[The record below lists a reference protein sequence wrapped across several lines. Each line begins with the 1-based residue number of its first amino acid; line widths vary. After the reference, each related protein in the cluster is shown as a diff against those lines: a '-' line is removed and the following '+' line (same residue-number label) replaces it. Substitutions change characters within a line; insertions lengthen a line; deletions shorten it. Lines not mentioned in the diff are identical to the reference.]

1 LIASLRRPAP
11 HLAIT
16 TPWDEDEAMSAPR
29 RADPEDS
36 VDRLT
41 RDSSRALVVVSVL
54 AVIAALS
61 LLKAILIPVAFAL
74 VVSCMLSPVARWLRR
89 HFPFGPIGAIA
100 LLTFSAVGGL
110 YLASLMA
117 ESLVTATYTL
127 PSEIE
132 RLAGQVSGRI
142 TDLIRDQP
150 SLRAFLPEPGTID
163 RLGDTNRALLIEKLS
178 YGLTDFT
185 SWVAQGF
192 VILVLVIFM
201 LIESE
206 MLSAKLIRFFAQ
218 NGTEGA
224 GAGTV
229 IALITKKIRAYLIA
243 RTLINAG
250 LGFVI
255 ALALS
260 ALNVQFALLLGL
272 IAALTNFVP
281 YIGQT
286 IGGALPALMTLG
298 QSGSIGAALVVAGIY
313 LAVVGIEGYVVT
325 PLVLG
330 RSLDLNGTTV
340 LLACLF
346 WGYLWGLV
354 GLVLAMPITVSL
366 KVVFQTIP
374 ELNRWAELMSVDWQS
389 PAADVA
395 PGSTDL
401 QQVPAAGSID
411 AAASKG
417 MMDSGE
423 FDQARGSA
431 ANRSASSVS

>member
-1 LIASLRRPAP
+1 MDRLRTDPAP
-11 HLAIT
+11 
-16 TPWDEDEAMSAPR
+16 
-29 RADPEDS
+29 
-36 VDRLT
+36 
-41 RDSSRALVVVSVL
+41 ALFVLSVL
-54 AVIAALS
+54 SVIAALY

-74 VVSCMLSPVARWLRR
+74 VVSCMLSPVASMLRK
-89 HFPFGPIGAIA
+89 HFPFGPLGALA
-100 LLTFSAVGGL
+100 LLALSVVGGL

-117 ESLVTATYTL
+117 ESLVAATYTL
-127 PSEIE
+127 PSDIE

-150 SLRAFLPEPGTID
+150 YLRAFLPEPGTID

-185 SWVAQGF
+185 TWVAQGF
-192 VILVLVIFM
+192 VILVLGIFM

-206 MLSAKLIRFFAQ
+206 MLSAKLIRFFAR
-218 NGTEGA
+218 NGTEA
-224 GAGTV
+224 EASGTFLS
-229 IALITKKIRAYLIA
+229 LITQKIRAYLIA

-250 LGFVI
+250 LGIVI
-255 ALALS
+255 GVALWALD
-260 ALNVQFALLLGL
+260 VHFAFTLGV

-281 YIGQT
+281 YIGQA
-286 IGGALPALMTLG
+286 IGGALPTLMTLG
-298 QSGSIGAALVVAGIY
+298 QTGSIGPAVVVAGTY

-325 PLVLG
+325 PLVMG

-389 PAADVA
+389 PS
-395 PGSTDL
+395 PGLTTQSTAEK
-401 QQVPAAGSID
+401 PAAARDSLD
-411 AAASKG
+411 AATASTVIMKA
-417 MMDSGE
+417 DE

-431 ANRSASSVS
+431 SNKSASSVS